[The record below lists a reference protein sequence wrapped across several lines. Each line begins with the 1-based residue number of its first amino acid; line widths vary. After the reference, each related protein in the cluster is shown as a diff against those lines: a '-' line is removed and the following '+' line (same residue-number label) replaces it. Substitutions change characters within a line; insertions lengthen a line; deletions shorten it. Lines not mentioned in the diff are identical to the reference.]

1 MKYPAFST
9 ESGLSREFYEEG
21 RGGDPLFSSGML
33 KKKDIRIEYFR
44 ASGPGGQRRNKKET
58 AVRVTHLPTGIS
70 ALGTESRHRSRNLK
84 AALSRLR
91 GRLDAERRCVKA
103 RVPTR
108 PNRSALE
115 RRLVDKKFIGR
126 KKSLRGKVDISED

>member
-1 MKYPAFST
+1 MST
-9 ESGLSREFYEEG
+9 MF
-21 RGGDPLFSSGML
+21 
-33 KKKDIRIEYFR
+33 KKRDIRIEYFR

-91 GRLDAERRCVKA
+91 EKLDSERRAIKT
-103 RVPTR
+103 RVSTR
-108 PNRSALE
+108 PPRSSLE
-115 RRLVDKKFIGR
+115 SRLLNKRLTSR
-126 KKSLRGKVDISED
+126 KKSLRGKVDVTED

>member
-1 MKYPAFST
+1 MF
-9 ESGLSREFYEEG
+9 
-21 RGGDPLFSSGML
+21 

-58 AVRVTHLPTGIS
+58 AVRVTHLPTGIN

-91 GRLDAERRCVKA
+91 ERLDAERRISKT

-108 PNRSALE
+108 PTMSALE
-115 RRLVDKKFIGR
+115 RRLVDKKLIGR
-126 KKSLRGKVDISED
+126 KKSLRGKVNVSED